1 MKFKKNRWQILG
13 VTALSSLGLAIF
25 PKTSMANQAPSLS
38 QTSDGYQVAQA
49 TGTSCREVDVNTALN
64 VRQQPGGQVIGT
76 LQNGQ
81 NVNISGEPM
90 NGWVSISGPMDGYVF
105 ARYLNYCAGAAV
117 PPQPMT
123 QTPMAQTMPNP
134 IAGERISTVPGS
146 NCRRAVSPNLAVRS
160 KPDGEVVGTLDEN
173 QRVFIANEGVNGW
186 VPIET
191 PISGFV
197 RSDNL
202 GYCGQ

>member
-1 MKFKKNRWQILG
+1 MKFKKNLWQILG
-13 VTALSSLGLAIF
+13 FTALSSLGLAIF
-25 PKTSMANQAPSLS
+25 PKTSIANQSPSLS
-38 QTSDGYQVAQA
+38 QVSDRYQVAQA
-49 TGTSCREVDVNTALN
+49 TETSCREVDVNTALN
-64 VRQQPGGQVIGT
+64 VRRQPGGRVIGT

-117 PPQPMT
+117 PQQPMT

-134 IAGERISTVPGS
+134 MAGERISTVPGS

-173 QRVFIANEGVNGW
+173 QTVFIANEGVNGW

-197 RSDNL
+197 RSENL